1 MRGAFVSPR
10 YEPAPDTL
18 RYPSQVCRDPAGDPT
33 TYLVAPPAEAR
44 AMLGLDARAPRRPI
58 TGPSR
63 ASKRRKID
71 KKPGRPLKLQ
81 PLVCLNTADE
91 FDPSVSDFVKVEH
104 ATLTHGKSRMTWQV
118 IVHSE
123 PCIVETRYLGSLTPN
138 ELEEA
143 ARETIRMGIECG
155 SSLFLG
161 DCSRL
166 SGGHS
171 PMDLYLL
178 ANIVQDSPMGRTA
191 KEAILLPARASAQ
204 SEVRF
209 WETTARNRGLDIR
222 IFGDRSSALAWLAE
236 AAE

>member
-1 MRGAFVSPR
+1 M
-10 YEPAPDTL
+10 
-18 RYPSQVCRDPAGDPT
+18 PT
-33 TYLVAPPAEAR
+33 H
-44 AMLGLDARAPRRPI
+44 
-58 TGPSR
+58 GPSH
-63 ASKRRKID
+63 ASARRKID
-71 KKPGRPLKLQ
+71 KKPASPLKAQ
-81 PLVCLNTADE
+81 PLVCLNTQNEIDRSASN
-91 FDPSVSDFVKVEH
+91 SVKIGRAH
-104 ATLTHGKSRMTWQV
+104 LTHGKSRMTWQV

-191 KEAILLPARASAQ
+191 KEAILLPALASAQ
-204 SEVRF
+204 TEVRF

-222 IFGDRSSALAWLAE
+222 IFGDRGAALAWLAE
-236 AAE
+236 ATE